1 MKTLRSYVTGRW
13 HESDSRHAWL
23 VDPSTE
29 ERVARASSAGID
41 FGAVIE
47 YARTRGGP
55 PLREMTFTERGAR
68 LKDMSRALREH
79 REELFEIS
87 RLNSGTTSPD
97 ASFDIDGGG
106 GAIAWYAAFARTLG
120 EGRSLP
126 EGEAAPLSKDGGFQA
141 RHVLVPRPGAAV
153 LINAFNFP
161 AWGFAEKAACAILA
175 GMPVIVKPA
184 TATAMLA
191 ERCVEII
198 IDAGILPEGAL
209 QMVCGSPGDLLDQLT
224 AWDVLAFTGSAATAR
239 ALRDG
244 PAIAMTNTRFNIEAD
259 SLNAAVLAPGA
270 DDATF
275 DLFVR
280 DVARE
285 ITQKAGQKCTAV
297 RRIFAPRD
305 RLDAVQDALIAR
317 LDKVVTGNPAS
328 PDVKMGPLATR
339 AQLEDAIAGMAA
351 IGEAARRVYGTGARI
366 DGVGSPSGKG
376 YFIGP
381 TLFRADDPRG
391 AGVVHEREV
400 FGPVSTL
407 MPYDGHAVDAAAL
420 VGMGGGMLVTSVYGD
435 DADWIREFVEHGA
448 SFAGRLYIGSADAAG
463 SAPGS
468 GAVYPQTQHGGPGRA
483 GGGAELGGLIGLR
496 LYLQRVTIQAAAGI
510 LPEVSTA

>member
-1 MKTLRSYVTGRW
+1 MKTLRSYVAGRW
-13 HESDSRHAWL
+13 HEAGSGFAWL
-23 VDPSTE
+23 VDPSTG
-29 ERVARASSAGID
+29 ERIARASSAGID
-41 FGAVIE
+41 FAAVLD

-55 PLREMTFTERGAR
+55 ALRALTFAERGAL
-68 LKDMSRALREH
+68 LKEMSRVLRE
-79 REELFEIS
+79 RRDELFEIS
-87 RLNSGTTSPD
+87 RLNSGTTTAD

-106 GAIAWYAAFARTLG
+106 GALAWYSALSRTLG
-120 EGRSLP
+120 EAAVLA
-126 EGEAAPLSKDGGFQA
+126 EGESSPLMKDGSFQA
-141 RHVLVPRPGAAV
+141 RHVLMPRPGAAV

-191 ERCVEII
+191 ERCVEIVI
-198 IDAGILPEGAL
+198 EAGVLPEGAV
-209 QMVCGSPGDLLDQLT
+209 QMVCGSPGDLLDHLT
-224 AWDVLAFTGSAATAR
+224 AHDVLAFTGSAATALT
-239 ALRDG
+239 LRDR
-244 PAIAMTNTRFNIEAD
+244 PAIAAANTRFNVEAD
-259 SLNAAVLAPGA
+259 SLNAAVLAPRA

-317 LDKVVTGNPAS
+317 LGSVVTGNPAEAG
-328 PDVKMGPLATR
+328 VTMGPLATKS
-339 AQLEDAIAGMAA
+339 QLDDAIEGMAV
-351 IGEAARRVYGTGARI
+351 IGAVARRVHGSGGRI
-366 DGVGSPSGKG
+366 DGAGSPAGSG
-376 YFIGP
+376 FFVGP
-381 TLFRADDPRG
+381 TLFRAEDPRA
-391 AGVVHEREV
+391 AGPVHQREV

-407 MPYDGHAVDAAAL
+407 MPHDGTATGAAAL
-420 VGMGGGMLVTSVYGD
+420 VGLGGGMLVTSVYGD
-435 DADWIREFVEHGA
+435 DREWIREFIANGA
-448 SFAGRLYIGSADAAG
+448 AFSGRVYIGSAEVAA

-496 LYLQRVTIQAAAGI
+496 LYLQRVTLQGAPAVLDEVTAA
-510 LPEVSTA
+510 